1 MIAKNIQ
8 MKIEIPIPFALSLL
22 KIAAS
27 IANEE
32 NIIERKT
39 PVMSKDAPVSM
50 EEYNKIG
57 IPQPIKNANIKAVE
71 SPKKRL
77 NQTLDLGTG

>member
-8 MKIEIPIPFALSLL
+8 IKMEIPIPFARSLL
-22 KIAAS
+22 KIAAN

-39 PVMSKDAPVSM
+39 PVINNDIPVSI

-57 IPQPIKNANIKAVE
+57 IPHPIKKARIKAVE